1 MNIKNVEYANY
12 NSYLKGLVKSLSNFC
27 SKCPL
32 KPTIQVVKDL
42 GKIYIH
48 YDEED
53 IEITVD
59 VKKDKKKIIGEL
71 KKKLEEHY
79 PIIYEKITQIPNA
92 DEVRKILSQGKSLEQ
107 ALNETRVVYKKL
119 YKIIRVHDLYNE
131 LDMFSFNDRCVYKF
145 KCKIPLVAL
154 IEEIRRLGKNFDAMN
169 NLNFLYKLNVI
180 EK

>member
-1 MNIKNVEYANY
+1 MLDIKLIRENPEKINEL
-12 NSYLKGLVKSLSNFC
+12 LKRRNPALS
-27 SKCPL
+27 
-32 KPTIQVVKDL
+32 IDEVI
-42 GKIYIH
+42 KI
-48 YDEED
+48 DEERR
-53 IEITVD
+53 
-59 VKKDKKKIIGEL
+59 KIQTAADELRAKRKRDSQMIGEL

-79 PIIYEKITQIPNA
+79 PIIYEKTTQVPNA

>member
-1 MNIKNVEYANY
+1 MSGSLEIKSGKYYAVLRINGKQKWINLNI
-12 NSYLKGLVKSLSNFC
+12 
-27 SKCPL
+27 
-32 KPTIQVVKDL
+32 D
-42 GKIYIH
+42 
-48 YDEED
+48 
-53 IEITVD
+53 
-59 VKKDKKKIIGEL
+59 DKKGNK
-71 KKKLEEHY
+71 
-79 PIIYEKITQIPNA
+79 
-92 DEVRKILSQGKSLEQ
+92 RKAEQ